1 MSRVIGAILLGVLTY
16 DGNLLII
23 RPRDARRGAHTRTDR
38 P

>member
-1 MSRVIGAILLGVLTY
+1 MLGILTY

-23 RPRDARRGAHTRTDR
+23 RPRRNFTRTSKSG